1 MASITSS
8 LKAGFLSFIIMFLVS
23 CSSADPNIISKT
35 DILHLHLGGEP
46 TYLNPV
52 LSTDSPSSSVEG
64 LVFSGLFRINSDMEL
79 EPDLVESYDV
89 NEEGIHYT
97 FRLKRDVTWHDGI
110 PFTAHDVKF
119 TFDVILDP
127 KTNTV
132 RRSNFVLN
140 GTAVQFNVIDDYT
153 IEAILPQPFAP
164 FLIRMAMGILP
175 KHLLEGEDINKADF
189 NRAPVGTGP
198 YKFQSWQPAQYVQL
212 ERNDHYYMGKPKTK
226 LIVMKIVPD
235 ANTALL
241 ALEKGEIDEAGIP
254 AKDFSRYSTKPFLNV
269 HRYYD
274 LVYTYM
280 GFNLKHPFF
289 SDSKVRRAIA
299 HAINKDSIVSGV
311 LKGFGVKADIP
322 ASPVLWS
329 YPDNED
335 IPKFA
340 YNPSFAKELLKEAG
354 FKVNPK
360 TQLFEKDGKPFSFK
374 IITNKGNK
382 DREKV
387 AQIIQ
392 RFLAEIGV
400 EVHIQLMEW
409 SSFIKVINA
418 KKSPKDYDA
427 VILGWSL
434 GLDPDSYSIWHS
446 SQYPEGFNFV
456 GYLNPEV
463 DVLLE
468 RGRTTTGKEQRKEI
482 YKELYQ
488 HIAQDVPYLFLY
500 FPESIIGIN
509 KRVEG
514 LSRPGPAG
522 LMNPIENVY
531 LVD

>member
-1 MASITSS
+1 MNTMKTK
-8 LKAGFLSFIIMFLVS
+8 LKALSLFLLILLLTA
-23 CSSADPNIISKT
+23 CSSSDPNVIGKK
-35 DILHLHLGGEP
+35 DILYLHLGGEP

-64 LVFSGLFRINSDMEL
+64 LIFSGLFRINSDMEL

-89 NEEGIHYT
+89 NEAGTHYN
-97 FRLKRDVTWHDGI
+97 FYLRKDVTWHDGI

-119 TFDVILDP
+119 TFDTILDP

-132 RRSNFVLN
+132 RRSNFVLD
-140 GTAVQFNVIDDYT
+140 GQPIQVFVIDDYT
-153 IEAILPQPFAP
+153 ISAILPKPFAP

-175 KHLLEGEDINKADF
+175 KHLLENQDINKADF
-189 NRAPVGTGP
+189 NRAPIGTGP
-198 YKFQSWQPAQYVQL
+198 YRFQSWQAAQYVQL
-212 ERNDHYYMGKPKTK
+212 ERNDEYYMGPAKTK

-235 ANTALL
+235 ENTALL
-241 ALEKGEIDEAGIP
+241 ALEKGEIDESGIP
-254 AKDFSRYSTKPFLNV
+254 AKDFSRYSTKPFLDI

-299 HAINKDSIVSGV
+299 HAINKESIVSGV
-311 LKGFGVKADIP
+311 LKGFGIAADIP
-322 ASPVLWS
+322 SSPVLWS
-329 YPDNED
+329 YPNNDD
-335 IPKFA
+335 IPKFP

-354 FKVNPK
+354 FVINPK

-387 AQIIQ
+387 AQVIQ

-409 SSFIKVINA
+409 SSFIKIIND

-434 GLDPDSYSIWHS
+434 GLDPDGYSIWHS
-446 SQYPEGFNFV
+446 SQYPKGFNFV

-468 RGRTTTGKEQRKEI
+468 RGRTTTDKVERKII
-482 YKELYQ
+482 YKEMYQ

-500 FPESIIGIN
+500 FPESIIGLN
-509 KRVEG
+509 KRVQG
-514 LSRPGPAG
+514 LSKAGPAG

-531 LVD
+531 LVE